1 MSELDLSHGKYI
13 NKNWVS
19 ESTQIFMPMSG
30 ISKTF
35 RDEILENSEN
45 DILLSNKKVI
55 SMDGSDVSVIF
66 FGIGRGH
73 TCTRSKNIQLCGM
86 IFMIFLITVLI
97 QCINNV

>member
-13 NKNWVS
+13 NKNWIS

-45 DILLSNKKVI
+45 DILLSNKRVI
-55 SMDGSDVSVIF
+55 SMDGSDVSVIL
-66 FGIGRGH
+66 FGYRKRPHMYKKQEYTTMWNDIYDISYH
-73 TCTRSKNIQLCGM
+73 SVDTMYK
-86 IFMIFLITVLI
+86 
-97 QCINNV
+97 